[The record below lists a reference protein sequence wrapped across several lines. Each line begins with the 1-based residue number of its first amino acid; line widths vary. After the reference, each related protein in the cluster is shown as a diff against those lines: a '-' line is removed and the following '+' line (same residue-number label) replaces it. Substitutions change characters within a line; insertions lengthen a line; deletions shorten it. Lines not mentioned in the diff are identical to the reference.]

1 MDNFKVAH
9 SEIKDVAQSVKSVKE
24 QLAGGDAGLV
34 LCFAIGFSSYGEGY
48 IGHINQTSTMLL
60 IK

>member
-24 QLAGGDAGLV
+24 QLAGVDAGLV
-34 LCFAIGFSSYGEGY
+34 LCFAIGFSSCGESY